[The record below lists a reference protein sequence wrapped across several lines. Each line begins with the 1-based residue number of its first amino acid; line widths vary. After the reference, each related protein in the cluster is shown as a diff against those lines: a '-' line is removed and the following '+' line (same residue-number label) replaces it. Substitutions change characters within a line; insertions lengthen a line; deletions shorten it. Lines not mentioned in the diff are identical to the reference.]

1 MKLKLSL
8 FIRYVVTRWY
18 RAPEIILNASEYT
31 KAIDIWSIGC
41 IFAELLGRTAI
52 FPGENYLDQIQ
63 RVISVLG
70 TQTYDDISFISNQ
83 QALEFLKSL
92 PKRSKQNFKNL
103 FPNANPLGLDVLSKM
118 LEFNPNKRFTAEECL
133 SHPYFEGSL
142 IRTLLE

>member
-133 SHPYFEGSL
+133 SHPYFEGLL
-142 IRTLLE
+142 IRTLLK